1 MGSCSSS
8 LIPLETSF
16 FFVFFSLL
24 AFNWIALVA
33 RLSPCGCTNAA
44 VDAEAWWDHV
54 LDKDETSLSMSV

>member
-1 MGSCSSS
+1 MGSYSSS

-16 FFVFFSLL
+16 FLFFFFIVSFQLDS
-24 AFNWIALVA
+24 FGGQALT
-33 RLSPCGCTNAA
+33 SCTNAA